1 MRPFRSH
8 LDEAR
13 TPARSPQNPTSVAD
27 FGRRYSHLSPANRKT
42 LEGGAFRSL
51 RTPQSKR
58 TPLQAARWDR
68 IQALLS
74 HARGGVPESKSQ
86 AWRKSARE
94 AHRREVERLMNP
106 DRT

>member
-1 MRPFRSH
+1 MIPFRS
-8 LDEAR
+8 LLSEAP
-13 TPARSPQNPTSVAD
+13 TPARSPKNPTSVAD

-42 LEGGAFRSL
+42 LESGAFRSL

-74 HARGGVPESKSQ
+74 HARGGVPESKSK
-86 AWRKSARE
+86 AWRKGARE
-94 AHRREVERLMNP
+94 AERREVDRLMNP